1 MMNNLTSIVQLMRGR
16 DPQQVALQMIKNN
29 NIQDPNI
36 LQLVKFAEGG
46 NDQELVNLAS
56 SLFQQRGLNLDD
68 EFKSFM
74 EMLK

>member
-1 MMNNLTSIVQLMRGR
+1 MMNNLASIVQLMRGR

-74 EMLK
+74 ELLK